1 MSTAAASRVVRIHL
15 AMKDGPLPRSI
26 KQVLPIVGNETS
38 HVYVESQ
45 GEADLIVFTDVRD
58 VERSYSKKKSYA
70 YLELTNGI
78 KGIQLP
84 SDNCVTVNPLNLLTG
99 LIEVID
105 NARKK
110 LAPVTELAS
119 LQEEEIVPLHA
130 DALGVLV
137 IDDMPE
143 NITSA
148 KKGLA
153 GHHLTTVT
161 SYEEAMSI
169 LGKEKFDVVLTDLH
183 LPMSSRTMGSKFKL
197 GELVPYGILLMV
209 EAAHRGAQRVAVV
222 TDLSHHDD
230 PFSAAFDHFSAF
242 SVKIDN
248 AKVVMMHSPMVDG
261 AKDWAK
267 ALAKLM
273 A

>member
-1 MSTAAASRVVRIHL
+1 MSTAAASRVARIHL

-70 YLELTNGI
+70 YLELPEGM
-78 KGIQLP
+78 KGLQLP
-84 SDNCVTVNPLNLLTG
+84 ENCVTVNPLNLLMG

-110 LAPVTELAS
+110 IGPVTEPAS
-119 LQEEEIVPLHA
+119 LQGEEIVPLRA
-130 DALGVLV
+130 DALVILV
-137 IDDMPE
+137 IDDTPE

-148 KKGLA
+148 KNGLV

-161 SYEEAMSI
+161 GYEEAMNVLS
-169 LGKEKFDVVLTDLH
+169 KEKFDVVLTDLH
-183 LPMSSRTMGSKFKL
+183 LPMSSKTMGRKFKL

-209 EAAHRGAQRVAVV
+209 EAAHRGAQHVAVV

-230 PFSAAFDHFSAF
+230 PFSAAFDHFSGF

-248 AKVVMMHSPMVDG
+248 AKVVMMHSPMDDG

-267 ALAKLM
+267 ALAQLM
-273 A
+273 T